1 MASRIVKAA
10 LAAVVVAG
18 AAAAGWWGW
27 QRSQQPSQPSSAE
40 IGAEEAAFAFSECK
54 ARLFDGS
61 PAIALMFTQALD
73 RKQDFNALLT
83 AAEGTPGPKADPNDP
98 ASKAGP
104 PDPASF
110 KPVAGRWVLGD
121 NPRVLYL
128 PYVTPDRAYR
138 IAMKAEL
145 ASHAGNKLATA
156 QTCDAASEAMPPSF
170 YFASRGLV
178 LPAGQNGG
186 LPVVSINTP
195 EVDVQFLRVKPESL
209 PAFLE
214 QVGGRR
220 ERENRGSADEEGDY
234 YDGGYGGYGDNQ
246 RRLKGTVGGW
256 VLDELRAMTDSV
268 YITRFKTDE
277 RPNRRNV
284 SFLPVEKIQALQEPG
299 IYVAVMSQPGRFGWD
314 YQVTHYYVTDIG
326 LHLRR
331 HAAQIDVF
339 TTSLKSGKAQGG
351 IELSLIDEA
360 GKALAQVQTDGDGH
374 AVFTGRSDK
383 ARAVIAR
390 KGSEMSVL
398 SLRDAALDL
407 SEFDATGHPSRS
419 SKLFVYAGRDL
430 YRPGESFNVSVL
442 SRDVDGR
449 LPAKLLPVTLTVKKP
464 DGSKL
469 VEQLVQ
475 PAQGAT
481 GRPELL
487 EPPRGAGQ
495 AKPGPGGQHALGQ
508 GYFQQ
513 SIALPADAP
522 TGGWTV
528 QARVDPAA
536 KQPDAQWAFKVE
548 EFLPERMK
556 LTLTAP
562 EAPLTGEV
570 SLPVQVQGD
579 YLYGA
584 PAAGNRLQA
593 TVTTERLANPLA
605 QKLPGFLFGDFAD
618 DKARSR
624 QDVADVE
631 LDAEGK
637 AEVALTANLAERSSP
652 MRVRGAF
659 SLLESGG
666 RPVVRSL
673 ERTWWPAAALVGV
686 RPLFDRNVAPEGGL
700 AGFEVVRVDPT
711 GAFKPAKD
719 LKLTLTYEE
728 RQWYWR
734 YDDGRG
740 WHSGFNTTDE
750 LVEARSL
757 KLAAKT
763 TVNLPVRWGRYR
775 LEIEDPETQ
784 ETLRYA
790 FYAGYGA
797 QDADDIGN
805 RPDRVQLQLKGA
817 PFKGGDTAHLTIKPP
832 HDGEA
837 VVTVEG
843 DRVLWSRRIGVKA
856 SGTDLDIPVSADPA
870 WQRQDLYV
878 TVAAFRPGSEGD
890 RVTPARALGLV
901 HLPLNRED
909 RKLKVALEAPAK
921 TQPSTTLPIRVKVP
935 QLAGKAA
942 IVTVSAVDVGILN
955 ITNYKTPDPA
965 DFFFGKHRYG
975 ADILDLYGRLI
986 EKMEGNTAQ
995 QRFGGDAGKR
1005 DTQSMPRKVLLV
1017 DLFSGPVALDAKGE
1031 ASISLKLPD
1040 FNGTLRLMAVVS
1052 SADSYGSTQAD
1063 TVVAAPLVA
1072 ELSMPRFIAPGDKA
1086 TIALDVTNLS
1096 GAPQDVKVALSA
1108 SGPVRISGAA
1118 DAVRLNDKQ
1127 RQILRFQAE
1136 ALDAYGLAP
1145 IKLTVS
1151 AGPLSLVREA
1161 ALQVQPVTPLTRESR
1176 RIRLEPGATQAVDK
1190 ALLDAYWAGSAAL
1203 SLSVSNTPPIDIR
1216 EQVRGLLMY
1225 PYGCLE
1231 QTTSSAY
1238 PLVFIDDEAAKRWG
1252 LTPVPREERAKRLEG
1267 AFARLAGMQQARG
1280 GYGLWAASSP
1290 YEAWLSAYVTGFLQ
1304 DARDAGF
1311 AVPEVQLKKSL
1322 DNLTEQ
1328 FQRSPGQ
1335 QMTPPKEPRR
1345 NDKGQLADYH
1355 DAEALRMAHQRFAE
1369 AAHMGYI
1376 LAREQKAPLATL
1388 RTLHDQHR
1396 GNALS
1401 PLPLVHL
1408 SLALKLMGD
1417 EARAKVAL
1425 DDAMKRGYG
1434 YQQPDPNNYWW
1445 GEWLGDYGS
1454 RVRDRALAYAL
1465 LLRHKVVHE
1474 RRENLLFDLADDFS
1488 RRNYYSTQERLALF
1502 LAMQAATN
1510 GAGKDDAW
1518 KTTLA
1523 IGAKSDAWNGSGTG
1537 QQSLDLAQLKA
1548 GVTLKNEGTA
1558 PLYLDVTAQG
1568 YPVKPLPPSSER
1580 IAVERAMFTTEGKPV
1595 SARQFTTGEMFIVR
1609 LRVKATQLVKDGL
1622 VVDRIPAGFEI
1633 ENLNL
1638 SQGPQAGEFTV
1649 EGVNVAQANANERI
1663 VHTEYRD
1670 DRFVAAAQ
1678 LGSQLDLF
1686 YLVRVVTPG
1695 RFVVPATFAEDMYR
1709 PEIRGVGRAEGEIT
1723 VVDKK

>member
-1 MASRIVKAA
+1 MASRLVQGA

-18 AAAAGWWGW
+18 AAAAGWWATH
-27 QRSQQPSQPSSAE
+27 RTPAMPSSAE
-40 IGAEEAAFAFSECK
+40 IGAEEAAFSFTECK
-54 ARLFDGS
+54 ARLLDGS
-61 PAIALMFTQALD
+61 PAIAVMFTQALD
-73 RKQDFNALLT
+73 RKQDFGALLT
-83 AAEGTPGPKADPNDP
+83 AAEGTAGKKADPDNPSAKAAP
-98 ASKAGP
+98 A
-104 PDPASF
+104 DPASF
-110 KPVAGRWVLGD
+110 KPLAARWVLGD

-128 PYVTPDRAYR
+128 PFVTPDRAYR
-138 IAMKAEL
+138 ITMNADL
-145 ASHAGNKLATA
+145 ASHSGNKLATA
-156 QTCDAASEAMPPSF
+156 QTCEAASEAMPPSF
-170 YFASRGLV
+170 YFASKGLV

-195 EVDVQFLRVKPESL
+195 EVDVQFLRVKPASL

-220 ERENRGSADEEGDY
+220 ERSGRGSADDEGDY
-234 YDGGYGGYGDNQ
+234 YYDGYGDNQ

-256 VLDELRAMTDSV
+256 ALDELRAMTDSV
-268 YITRFKTDE
+268 FITRFKTDD
-277 RPNRRNV
+277 RANRRNV
-284 SFLPVEKIQALQEPG
+284 SFLPVETIKALQEPG
-299 IYVAVMSQPGRFGWD
+299 IYIAVMSQPGRFGWD

-331 HAAQIDVF
+331 HAAQLDVF
-339 TTSLKSGKAQGG
+339 TTSLKSGKAQSG
-351 IELSLIDEA
+351 IELSLVDEA
-360 GKALAQVQTDGDGH
+360 GKALAQAQTDGDGH

-383 ARAVIAR
+383 ARAVMAK
-390 KGSEMSVL
+390 KGSEMSIL

-430 YRPGESFNVSVL
+430 YRPGENFQVSVL
-442 SRDVDGR
+442 SRDADGR
-449 LPAKLLPVTLTVKKP
+449 LPAKLLPLTLTVKKP

-469 VEQLVQ
+469 VETLVQ
-475 PAQGAT
+475 PH
-481 GRPELL
+481 
-487 EPPRGAGQ
+487 
-495 AKPGPGGQHALGQ
+495 KSGQ

-513 SIALPADAP
+513 AIVLPADAP

-562 EAPLTGEV
+562 DAPLLGEV
-570 SLPVQVQGD
+570 NLPVQVQGD

-593 TVTTERLANPLA
+593 TVSSERLTNPLA
-605 QKLPGFLFGDFAD
+605 QKLPGFIFGDFAD
-618 DKARSR
+618 DKAKARA
-624 QDVADVE
+624 DVADVE

-637 AEVALTANLAERSSP
+637 AQVALTANLAERSSP

-666 RPVVRSL
+666 RPVVRSI
-673 ERTWWPAAALVGV
+673 ERTWWPAQALVAI

-700 AGFEVVRVDPT
+700 AGFEVVRVDAA

-757 KLAAKT
+757 KLPAKT

-775 LEIEDPETQ
+775 LEIEDPETG
-784 ETLRYA
+784 ETLRYG

-805 RPDRVQLQLKGA
+805 RPDRVQLQLKGS
-817 PFKGGDTAHLTIKPP
+817 PFKPGDKAQLTIKPP

-843 DRVLWSRRIGVKA
+843 DKVLWSRRLAVKA
-856 SGTDLDIPVSADPA
+856 SGTDLEIPIDASPD

-890 RVTPARALGLV
+890 RVTPARALCLV

-921 TQPSTTLPIRVKVP
+921 AVPSTPLPIKVKVP
-935 QLAGKAA
+935 QLAGSVAGKAA
-942 IVTVSAVDVGILN
+942 IVTVSAVDLGILN

-986 EKMEGNTAQ
+986 EKMDGNVAQ

-1017 DLFSGPVALDAKGE
+1017 DLFSGPVVLDAKGE
-1031 ASISLKLPD
+1031 ATINLTLPD

-1108 SGPVRISGAA
+1108 TGPVRITGTA
-1118 DAVRLNDKQ
+1118 DTIRLADKQ

-1145 IKLTVS
+1145 IALTVS
-1151 AGPLSLVREA
+1151 AGPLQIKREA

-1176 RIRLEPGATQAVDK
+1176 RIRLDAGATQVVDK
-1190 ALLDAYWAGSAAL
+1190 ALLDAYWAGSATLA
-1203 SLSVSNTPPIDIR
+1203 LSVSNTPPIDIK
-1216 EQVRGLLMY
+1216 EQVKGLLMY

-1252 LTPVPREERAKRLEG
+1252 MTPVPREERAKRLEG

-1311 AVPEVQLKKSL
+1311 AVPEGQLKKSL

-1335 QMTPPKEPRR
+1335 QTTPPKEPRR
-1345 NDKGQLADYH
+1345 NDKGAIADYR

-1369 AAHMGYI
+1369 AAHAGYM

-1388 RTLHDQHR
+1388 RTLHDQYR
-1396 GNALS
+1396 ANALS

-1408 SLALKLMGD
+1408 SLALKAMGD

-1425 DDAMKRGYG
+1425 DDAMTRGYG
-1434 YQQPDPNNYWW
+1434 YQPADVGNYWW

-1454 RVRDRALAYAL
+1454 RVRDKALAYAL
-1465 LLRHKVVHE
+1465 LLRHKVQHDK
-1474 RRENLLFDLADDFS
+1474 RENLLFDLADDFS

-1502 LAMQAATN
+1502 LAVQAATN
-1510 GAGKDDAW
+1510 GAGKDDSW
-1518 KTTLA
+1518 KTTLTLGPKA
-1523 IGAKSDAWNGSGTG
+1523 DTWAASGTG
-1537 QQSLDLAQLKA
+1537 QQSLSLAQLKS
-1548 GVTLKNEGTA
+1548 GISLKNEGA
-1558 PLYLDVTAQG
+1558 NPVYLDVTAQG
-1568 YPVKPLPPSSER
+1568 YPVKPLAPSSER
-1580 IAVERAMFTTEGKPV
+1580 ISVERAMFTTDGKPV
-1595 SARQFTTGEMFIVR
+1595 AASRGFTTGEMFIVR
-1609 LRVKATQLVKDGL
+1609 LRVKASQTIKDGL

-1649 EGVNVAQANANERI
+1649 EGTNIAQANANERI

-1678 LGSQLDLF
+1678 LGQPLELF
-1686 YLVRVVTPG
+1686 YLVRAVTPG
-1695 RFVVPATFAEDMYR
+1695 KYVVPATFAEDMYR
-1709 PEIRGVGRAEGEIT
+1709 PEVRGIGKAEGEIT
-1723 VVDKK
+1723 VVDKR

>member
-1 MASRIVKAA
+1 MSSSIVKKAA
-10 LAAVVVAG
+10 AAAVVVAG
-18 AAAAGWWGW
+18 AAVAGYFGW
-27 QRSQQPSQPSSAE
+27 QHFKQPGLPSSAE
-40 IGAEEAAFAFSECK
+40 VGAEEAAFAFSECK

-61 PAIALMFTQALD
+61 PAIAVMFTQALD
-73 RKQDFNALLT
+73 PRQDFGKLLT
-83 AAEGTPGPKADPNDP
+83 ASEGDAPQRRDDGGADPNSKP
-98 ASKAGP
+98 AE
-104 PDPASF
+104 ASF
-110 KPVAGRWVLGD
+110 KPLAARWVLGD

-128 PYVTPDRAYR
+128 PFVTPDRSYR
-138 IAMKAEL
+138 LTMNADL
-145 ASHAGNKLATA
+145 AARGGAKLATPQA
-156 QTCDAASEAMPPSF
+156 CEAVSEAMPASF

-186 LPVVSINTP
+186 LPVVTVNTP
-195 EVDVQFLRVKPESL
+195 EVDVQFLRIKPESL
-209 PAFLE
+209 SAFLE

-220 ERENRGSADEEGDY
+220 QRSESSGGDEEGESY
-234 YDGGYGGYGDNQ
+234 YDGYGDNQ

-256 VLDELRAMTDSV
+256 VLDELRAMSESV
-268 YITRFKTDE
+268 YISRFKTDE
-277 RPNRRNV
+277 RANRRNT
-284 SFLPVEKIQALQEPG
+284 SFLPVEKIKALQEPG

-339 TTSLKSGKAQGG
+339 ATSLKSGNALSGV
-351 IELSLIDEA
+351 ELSLVDEA
-360 GKALAQVQTDGDGH
+360 GKALGQAKTDGDGH
-374 AVFTGRSDK
+374 AVFTGTNGKVGDL
-383 ARAVIAR
+383 ARLVLAR
-390 KGSEMSVL
+390 KGAEMSVL

-419 SKLFVYAGRDL
+419 NKVFVYAGRDL

-442 SRDVDGR
+442 SRDADSR
-449 LPAKLLPVTLTVKKP
+449 LPAKLIALTITVKKP

-475 PAQGAT
+475 PHKT
-481 GRPELL
+481 
-487 EPPRGAGQ
+487 
-495 AKPGPGGQHALGQ
+495 GQ
-508 GYFQQ
+508 GYFQHTVT
-513 SIALPADAP
+513 LPADAP
-522 TGGWTV
+522 TGGWTL

-536 KQPDAQWAFKVE
+536 KTPDAQWSFKVE

-562 EAPLTGEV
+562 EAPLQGEV

-584 PAAGNRLQA
+584 PAAGNRLQS
-593 TVTTERLANPLA
+593 TVSTERLANPLA
-605 QKLPGFLFGDFAD
+605 QKLPGYLFGDFAD
-618 DKARSR
+618 DKARTR
-624 QDVADVE
+624 QDLPEAD
-631 LDAEGK
+631 LDEQGK
-637 AEVALTANLAERSSP
+637 AEVALTANLSERNSP

-666 RPVVRSL
+666 RPVVRSI
-673 ERTWWPAAALVGV
+673 ERTWWPAPALVAV

-700 AGFEVVRVDPT
+700 AGFEVQRVDAT

-750 LVEARSL
+750 LVEARTL
-757 KLAAKT
+757 KLQAKT
-763 TVNLPVRWGRYR
+763 VVNLPVKWGRYR

-784 ETLRYA
+784 QTLRYG

-805 RPDRVQLQLKGA
+805 RPDRVQLQLKGS
-817 PFKGGDTAHLTIKPP
+817 PFKPGDDAKLTIKPP

-843 DRVLWSRRIGVKA
+843 DRVLWSKRVSVKA
-856 SGTDLDIPVSADPA
+856 SGTDLSIPVGATPE

-878 TVAAFRPGSEGD
+878 TVAAFRPGSQGD

-921 TQPSTTLPIRVKVP
+921 TQPSTTLPVKVKAP
-935 QLAGKAA
+935 QLAGKPA

-955 ITNYKTPDPA
+955 ITNFKTPDPA

-986 EKMEGNTAQ
+986 EKMDGNVAQ

-1017 DLFSGPVALDAKGE
+1017 DLFSGPVVLDAKGE
-1031 ASISLKLPD
+1031 ATINLKLPD

-1072 ELSMPRFIAPGDKA
+1072 ELNMPRFIAPGDKA

-1096 GAPQDVKVALSA
+1096 GTPQDVRVALSA
-1108 SGPVRISGAA
+1108 TGPVRITGAA
-1118 DAVRLNDKQ
+1118 ESVKLADKQ
-1127 RQILRFQAE
+1127 RQILHFQAE

-1145 IKLTVS
+1145 IKLTVT
-1151 AGPLSLVREA
+1151 AGSLSLVREA

-1176 RIRLEPGATQAVDK
+1176 RIRLEPGATQTVDR
-1190 ALLDAYWAGSAAL
+1190 ALLDAYWAGSATL
-1203 SLSVSNTPPIDIR
+1203 SMSVSNTPPIDIKD
-1216 EQVRGLLMY
+1216 QVRGLLTY

-1238 PLVFIDDEAAKRWG
+1238 PLLYIDDEAAKRWG
-1252 LTPVPREERAKRLEG
+1252 MTPVPREERAKRLEG

-1290 YEAWLSAYVTGFLQ
+1290 YEGWLSAYVTGFLQ

-1311 AVPEVQLKKSL
+1311 AVPEAQLAKSL
-1322 DNLTEQ
+1322 DGLTEQ

-1335 QMTPPKEPRR
+1335 QMTPPSAPRR
-1345 NDKGQLADYH
+1345 NDKGAIADFRE
-1355 DAEALRMAHQRFAE
+1355 AEVLRLAHQRFAE
-1369 AAHMGYI
+1369 AAHAGYI

-1388 RTLHDQHR
+1388 RTLHDKHR
-1396 GNALS
+1396 ANALS
-1401 PLPLVHL
+1401 PLPLVQL
-1408 SLALKLMGD
+1408 SLALKAMGD
-1417 EARAKVAL
+1417 EARAKAAL
-1425 DDAMKRGYG
+1425 DDAMARPYG
-1434 YQQPDPNNYWW
+1434 YQPDDGVW
-1445 GEWLGDYGS
+1445 GQWLGDYGS
-1454 RVRDRALAYAL
+1454 RIRDRALAYAL
-1465 LLRHKVVHE
+1465 LLRHKVTHDK
-1474 RRENLLFDLADDFS
+1474 RENLLFDLADDFGK
-1488 RRNYYSTQERLALF
+1488 RNYYSTQERLALF
-1502 LAMQAATN
+1502 LAVQAATN

-1518 KTTLA
+1518 KTSLTV
-1523 IGAKSDAWNGSGTG
+1523 GAKADAWTCSGTG
-1537 QQSLDLAQLKA
+1537 QQSFEIAQLRSGLA
-1548 GVTLKNEGTA
+1548 LKNDGDK

-1568 YPVKPLPPSSER
+1568 YPVKPLTPNSDR
-1580 IAVERAMFTTEGKPV
+1580 ISVERAMFTTDGKPV
-1595 SARQFTTGEMFIVR
+1595 TARQFTTGEMFIVR
-1609 LRVKATQLVKDGL
+1609 LRVKASQQIKDGL

-1638 SQGPQAGEFTV
+1638 SQGPQAGEFAV

-1670 DRFVAAAQ
+1670 DRFVAAAR
-1678 LGSQLDLF
+1678 LGSPLDLF
-1686 YLVRVVTPG
+1686 YLVRAVTPG
-1695 RFVVPATFAEDMYR
+1695 RYVVPATFAEDMYR
-1709 PEIRGVGRAEGEIT
+1709 AEIRGVGKAEGEIA
-1723 VVDKK
+1723 VVDKR

>member
-1 MASRIVKAA
+1 MASRIVRAAVAAA
-10 LAAVVVAG
+10 LVAG
-18 AAAAGWWGW
+18 AAAAGYFAW
-27 QRSQQPSQPSSAE
+27 QHFKQPAQPSSAE

-61 PAIALMFTQALD
+61 PAIAVMFTQALD
-73 RKQDFNALLT
+73 RRQDFGALLS
-83 AAEGTPGPKADPNDP
+83 AAEGTPGQKADPNDP
-98 ASKAGP
+98 SSKAAP

-110 KPVAGRWVLGD
+110 KPLAARWVLGD

-138 IAMKAEL
+138 ITMKPEL
-145 ASHAGNKLATA
+145 ASHSGNKLATA

-220 ERENRGSADEEGDY
+220 ERTDRAATDEDGEYY
-234 YDGGYGGYGDNQ
+234 YDGWGDNQ
-246 RRLKGTVGGW
+246 RRLRGTVGGW
-256 VLDELRAMTDSV
+256 ALDELRGMTESV

-284 SFLPVEKIQALQEPG
+284 SFLPVEKIKALQEPG
-299 IYVAVMSQPGRFGWD
+299 IYIAVMSQPGRFGWD

-331 HAAQIDVF
+331 HAAQLDVF
-339 TTSLKSGKAQGG
+339 TTSLKTGQAQSG
-351 IELSLIDEA
+351 IELSLVDEA
-360 GKALAQVQTDGDGH
+360 GKALAQAQTDGDGH

-383 ARAVIAR
+383 ARAVLAR
-390 KGSEMSVL
+390 KGNEMSVL

-419 SKLFVYAGRDL
+419 NKLFVYAGRDL

-442 SRDVDGR
+442 SRDADGR
-449 LPAKLLPVTLTVKKP
+449 VPAKLVPLTLTVKKP

-475 PAQGAT
+475 PGKA
-481 GRPELL
+481 
-487 EPPRGAGQ
+487 
-495 AKPGPGGQHALGQ
+495 GQ

-513 SIALPADAP
+513 AITLPADAP
-522 TGGWTV
+522 TGGWTL

-536 KQPDAQWAFKVE
+536 KTPDAQWAFKVE

-562 EAPLTGEV
+562 EAALQGEV

-593 TVTTERLANPLA
+593 TVSTERLANPLQ

-624 QDVADVE
+624 ADLPEQE
-631 LDAEGK
+631 LDADGK
-637 AEVALTANLAERSSP
+637 AEVTLTANLAERSSP

-666 RPVVRSL
+666 RPVVRSI
-673 ERTWWPAAALVGV
+673 ERTWWPAPALVAV
-686 RPLFDRNVAPEGGL
+686 RPLFDRNVAAEGGL
-700 AGFEVVRVDPT
+700 AGFEVVRVDAS

-750 LVEARSL
+750 LVEARTL
-757 KLAAKT
+757 NLAAKT
-763 TVNLPVRWGRYR
+763 TVSLPVKWGRYR
-775 LEIEDPETQ
+775 LEIEDPATQ
-784 ETLRYA
+784 QTLRYG

-817 PFKGGDTAHLTIKPP
+817 PFKPGDIAKLTIKPP

-837 VVTVEG
+837 IVTVEG
-843 DRVLWSRRIGVKA
+843 DKVLWSKRIGVKA
-856 SGTDLDIPVSADPA
+856 SGTELGIPVDASWA
-870 WQRQDLYV
+870 RNDLYV
-878 TVAAFRPGSEGD
+878 TVAAFRPGSQGD
-890 RVTPARALGLV
+890 RVTPARALGLA

-921 TQPSTTLPIRVKVP
+921 TQPSTTLPVKIKVP
-935 QLAGKAA
+935 QLAGKPA

-955 ITNYKTPDPA
+955 ITNFKTPDPA

-986 EKMEGNTAQ
+986 EKMDGNVAQ

-1031 ASISLKLPD
+1031 ATIPVKLPD

-1052 SADSYGSTQAD
+1052 SADSYGSTQAE

-1072 ELSMPRFIAPGDKA
+1072 ELNMPRFIAPGDKA

-1096 GAPQDVKVALSA
+1096 GAPQDVRVALSA
-1108 SGPVRISGAA
+1108 TGPVRITGAA
-1118 DAVRLNDKQ
+1118 DTIKLADKQ

-1161 ALQVQPVTPLTRESR
+1161 ALQVQPVTPLVRESR

-1190 ALLDAYWAGSAAL
+1190 TLLDAYWAGSATL

-1280 GYGLWAASSP
+1280 GYGLWAASNP
-1290 YEAWLSAYVTGFLQ
+1290 YEGWLTAYVTGFLQ

-1311 AVPEVQLKKSL
+1311 AVPEGQLKKSL

-1345 NDKGQLADYH
+1345 NDKGALVDYR
-1355 DAEALRMAHQRFAE
+1355 DAEAMRMAHQRFAE

-1396 GNALS
+1396 ASALS

-1408 SLALKLMGD
+1408 SLALKAMGD

-1425 DDAMKRGYG
+1425 DDAMQRGYG
-1434 YQQPDPNNYWW
+1434 YQPDDGTW
-1445 GEWLGDYGS
+1445 GQWLGDYGS
-1454 RVRDRALAYAL
+1454 RIRDRALAYAL
-1465 LLRHKVVHE
+1465 LLRHKVTHDK
-1474 RRENLLFDLADDFS
+1474 RENLLFDLTDDFQK
-1488 RRNYYSTQERLALF
+1488 RNYYSTQERLALF
-1502 LAMQAATN
+1502 LAVQAATN
-1510 GAGKDDAW
+1510 GAGKDDSW
-1518 KTTLA
+1518 KTTLTA
-1523 IGAKSDAWNGSGTG
+1523 GTKADAWTGSGTG
-1537 QQSLDLAQLKA
+1537 QQSFDLAQLKS
-1548 GVTLKNEGTA
+1548 GVALKNEGTA

-1568 YPVKPLPPSSER
+1568 YPVKPLAPSSDR
-1580 IAVERAMFTTEGKPV
+1580 ISVERAMFTTDGKPV
-1595 SARQFTTGEMFIVR
+1595 TARQFTTGEMFIVR
-1609 LRVKATQLVKDGL
+1609 LRVKAAQQIKDGL

-1649 EGVNVAQANANERI
+1649 DGVNVAQANANDRI

-1670 DRFVAAAQ
+1670 DRFVAAAR

-1686 YLVRVVTPG
+1686 YLVRAVTPG
-1695 RFVVPATFAEDMYR
+1695 RYVVPATFAEDMYR
-1709 PEIRGVGRAEGEIT
+1709 AEIRGVGKAEGELT
-1723 VVDKK
+1723 VGDKR

>member
-1 MASRIVKAA
+1 
-10 LAAVVVAG
+10 
-18 AAAAGWWGW
+18 
-27 QRSQQPSQPSSAE
+27 
-40 IGAEEAAFAFSECK
+40 
-54 ARLFDGS
+54 
-61 PAIALMFTQALD
+61 
-73 RKQDFNALLT
+73 
-83 AAEGTPGPKADPNDP
+83 
-98 ASKAGP
+98 
-104 PDPASF
+104 
-110 KPVAGRWVLGD
+110 
-121 NPRVLYL
+121 
-128 PYVTPDRAYR
+128 
-138 IAMKAEL
+138 
-145 ASHAGNKLATA
+145 
-156 QTCDAASEAMPPSF
+156 
-170 YFASRGLV
+170 
-178 LPAGQNGG
+178 
-186 LPVVSINTP
+186 
-195 EVDVQFLRVKPESL
+195 
-209 PAFLE
+209 
-214 QVGGRR
+214 
-220 ERENRGSADEEGDY
+220 
-234 YDGGYGGYGDNQ
+234 
-246 RRLKGTVGGW
+246 VGGW

-284 SFLPVEKIQALQEPG
+284 SFLPVEKIQALQQPG

-331 HAAQIDVF
+331 HASQLDVF
-339 TTSLKSGKAQGG
+339 ATSLKSGQAQSRV
-351 IELSLIDEA
+351 ELSLIDEA
-360 GKALAQVQTDGDGH
+360 GKALAQAQTDGDGH

-383 ARAVIAR
+383 ARAVLAR
-390 KGSEMSVL
+390 KGNNEMSVL

-419 SKLFVYAGRDL
+419 NKLFVYAGRDL

-442 SRDVDGR
+442 SRDADGR
-449 LPAKLLPVTLTVKKP
+449 VPAKLVPLTLTVKKP

-475 PAQGAT
+475 PHKT
-481 GRPELL
+481 
-487 EPPRGAGQ
+487 
-495 AKPGPGGQHALGQ
+495 GQ
-508 GYFQQ
+508 GYFQH

-522 TGGWTV
+522 TGGWTL
-528 QARVDPAA
+528 QARIDPAA
-536 KQPDAQWAFKVE
+536 KTPDAQWAFKVE

-562 EAPLTGEV
+562 DAPLSGEV

-593 TVTTERLANPLA
+593 TVSTERLANPLG

-624 QDVADVE
+624 ADVADVE
-631 LDAEGK
+631 LDANGK
-637 AEVALTANLAERSSP
+637 AEVALTAKLDERHSP

-673 ERTWWPAAALVGV
+673 ERTWWPAPALVAV
-686 RPLFDRNVAPEGGL
+686 RPLFDRHVAPEGGL
-700 AGFEVVRVDPT
+700 AGFEVVRVDAS

-750 LVEARSL
+750 LVEARTL
-757 KLAAKT
+757 KLPAKT
-763 TVNLPVRWGRYR
+763 TVNLPVKWGRYR
-775 LEIEDPETQ
+775 LEIEDPETKQ
-784 ETLRYA
+784 TLRYG

-817 PFKGGDTAHLTIKPP
+817 PYKAGDTARLTIKPP

-843 DRVLWSRRIGVKA
+843 DKVLWSKRVGVKA
-856 SGTDLDIPVSADPA
+856 AGTELDIPVSADAA

-878 TVAAFRPGSEGD
+878 TVAAFRPGSQGD

-921 TQPSTTLPIRVKVP
+921 TVPSTALPIKVKVP
-935 QLAGKAA
+935 QLAGKPA

-955 ITNYKTPDPA
+955 ITSFKTPDPA

-975 ADILDLYGRLI
+975 ADMLDLYGRLI

-1031 ASISLKLPD
+1031 AVIHVKLPD

-1052 SADSYGSTQAD
+1052 SADSYGSTQAE

-1072 ELSMPRFIAPGDKA
+1072 ELNLPRFIAPGDKA
-1086 TIALDVTNLS
+1086 TIALDITNLS
-1096 GAPQDVKVALSA
+1096 GAAQDVRVALSA
-1108 SGPVRISGAA
+1108 SGPVRITGEAESVKLA
-1118 DAVRLNDKQ
+1118 DKQ

-1151 AGPLSLVREA
+1151 AGALSLVREA

-1190 ALLDAYWAGSAAL
+1190 ALLDAYWAGSATL
-1203 SLSVSNTPPIDIR
+1203 NLSVSNTPPIDIKD
-1216 EQVRGLLMY
+1216 QVQGLLMY

-1238 PLVFIDDEAAKRWG
+1238 PLVFIDDEAAARWG
-1252 LTPVPREERAKRLEG
+1252 LKPVPREERAKRLDG

-1280 GYGLWAASSP
+1280 GYGLWAASNP
-1290 YEAWLSAYVTGFLQ
+1290 YEGWLTAYVTGFLQ

-1311 AVPEVQLKKSL
+1311 AVPEAQLKKAL
-1322 DNLTEQ
+1322 DNLGEQ

-1335 QMTPPKEPRR
+1335 QLTPPSAPRR
-1345 NDKGQLADYH
+1345 NDKGAIADYR

-1396 GNALS
+1396 ASALS

-1408 SLALKLMGD
+1408 SLALQLMGD
-1417 EARAKVAL
+1417 PARAKAAL
-1425 DDAMKRGYG
+1425 DDAMQRGYG
-1434 YQQPDPNNYWW
+1434 YQPEDGVW
-1445 GEWLGDYGS
+1445 GQWLGDYGS
-1454 RVRDRALAYAL
+1454 RIRDRALSYAL
-1465 LLRHKVVHE
+1465 LLRHKVAHDT
-1474 RRENLLFDLADDFS
+1474 RENLLFDLADDFQKRS
-1488 RRNYYSTQERLALF
+1488 YYSTQERLALF
-1502 LAMQAATN
+1502 LAVQAATN
-1510 GAGKDDAW
+1510 GAGKDDGW
-1518 KTTLA
+1518 KTMLTL
-1523 IGAKSDAWNGSGTG
+1523 GAKTDAWAGSGTG
-1537 QQSLDLAQLKA
+1537 QQGLSLAQLKS
-1548 GVTLKNEGTA
+1548 GVTLKNDGA
-1558 PLYLDVTAQG
+1558 NPVYLDVTAQG
-1568 YPVKPLPPSSER
+1568 YPVKPLAPASDR
-1580 IAVERAMFTTEGKPV
+1580 ISVERAMFTTDGKPV
-1595 SARQFTTGEMFIVR
+1595 TTRQFTTGEMFIVR
-1609 LRVKATQLVKDGL
+1609 LRVKASQQIKDGL

-1670 DRFVAAAQ
+1670 DRFVAAAR
-1678 LGSQLDLF
+1678 LGGQMDLF
-1686 YLVRVVTPG
+1686 YLVRAVTPG
-1695 RFVVPATFAEDMYR
+1695 RYVVPATFAEDMYR
-1709 PEIRGVGRAEGEIT
+1709 PEIRGVGRAEGDIT

>member
-1 MASRIVKAA
+1 MASRLLQAA
-10 LAAVVVAG
+10 VAAVVVAG

-27 QRSQQPSQPSSAE
+27 QRAQQPGMASSAE
-40 IGAEEAAFAFSECK
+40 IGAEEAGFAFSECK

-61 PAIALMFTQALD
+61 PAIAVMFTQALD

-98 ASKAGP
+98 SSKAGP
-104 PDPASF
+104 ADPASF
-110 KPVAGRWVLGD
+110 KPLAGRWVLGD

-138 IAMKAEL
+138 ITMNAAL
-145 ASHAGNKLATA
+145 ASHSGNKLATA
-156 QTCDAASEAMPPSF
+156 QTCEAASEAMPPSF

-220 ERENRGSADEEGDY
+220 EREGRGATDEEGDAY
-234 YDGGYGGYGDNQ
+234 YDGYGDNQ

-256 VLDELRAMTDSV
+256 VLDELRGMTDSV
-268 YITRFKTDE
+268 YVTRFKTDE

-284 SFLPVEKIQALQEPG
+284 SFLPVEKIKELQEPG

-331 HAAQIDVF
+331 HAAQLDVF
-339 TTSLKSGKAQGG
+339 TTSLKSGRAQSG
-351 IELSLIDEA
+351 IELSLVDEA
-360 GKALAQVQTDGDGH
+360 GKALAQAQTDGDGH

-383 ARAVIAR
+383 ARAVLAR
-390 KGSEMSVL
+390 KGNEMSVL

-419 SKLFVYAGRDL
+419 HKLFVYAGRDL
-430 YRPGESFNVSVL
+430 YRPGENFTVSVL
-442 SRDVDGR
+442 SRDADGR
-449 LPAKLLPVTLTVKKP
+449 VPQKLLPLTLTVKKP

-475 PAQGAT
+475 PAKA
-481 GRPELL
+481 
-487 EPPRGAGQ
+487 
-495 AKPGPGGQHALGQ
+495 GQ

-513 SIALPADAP
+513 AVTLPADAP
-522 TGGWTV
+522 TGGWTL

-536 KQPDAQWAFKVE
+536 KTPDAQWAFKVE

-570 SLPVQVQGD
+570 NLPVQVQGD

-593 TVTTERLANPLA
+593 TVTTERVANPLA
-605 QKLPGFLFGDFAD
+605 QKLPGFLFGNFAD

-673 ERTWWPAAALVGV
+673 ERTWWPAPALVAV

-700 AGFEVVRVDPT
+700 AGFEVVRVDAN

-750 LVEARSL
+750 LVEARAL

-763 TVNLPVRWGRYR
+763 TVNLPVKWGRYR

-805 RPDRVQLQLKGA
+805 RPDRVQLQLKGS
-817 PFKGGDTAHLTIKPP
+817 PFKPGDTAHLTIKPP

-843 DRVLWSRRIGVKA
+843 DRVLWSKRLGVKA

-921 TQPSTTLPIRVKVP
+921 TVPSTALPVRVKVP

-955 ITNYKTPDPA
+955 ITNYKTPDPV

-986 EKMEGNTAQ
+986 EKMDGNVAQ

-1031 ASISLKLPD
+1031 ATLNLKLPD

-1052 SADSYGSTQAD
+1052 SADSYGNAQAD

-1086 TIALDVTNLS
+1086 TIALDLTNLS
-1096 GAPQDVKVALSA
+1096 GAPQEVKVALSA
-1108 SGPVRISGAA
+1108 TGPVRVTGAA
-1118 DAVRLNDKQ
+1118 DAVRLADKQ

-1145 IKLTVS
+1145 IKLIVS
-1151 AGPLSLVREA
+1151 AGALKLEREA
-1161 ALQVQPVTPLTRESR
+1161 ALQVQPITPLTRESR
-1176 RIRLEPGATQAVDK
+1176 RIRLESGATQAVDRT
-1190 ALLDAYWAGSAAL
+1190 LLDAYWAGSATL

-1238 PLVFIDDEAAKRWG
+1238 PLIFIDDEAAKRWG

-1311 AVPEVQLKKSL
+1311 AVPETQLKKSL

-1335 QMTPPKEPRR
+1335 QLTPPKEPRR
-1345 NDKGQLADYH
+1345 NDKGQIADYH

-1388 RTLHDQHR
+1388 RTLHDQYR
-1396 GNALS
+1396 RNALS

-1417 EARAKVAL
+1417 EARAKQAL
-1425 DDAMKRGYG
+1425 DDAMQRGYG
-1434 YQQPDPNNYWW
+1434 YQAPDAGNYWW
-1445 GEWLGDYGS
+1445 SEWLGDYGS

-1465 LLRHKVVHE
+1465 LLRHKVTHE
-1474 RRENLLFDLADDFS
+1474 RRENLLFDLADDFGK
-1488 RRNYYSTQERLALF
+1488 RNYYSTQERLALF
-1502 LAMQAATN
+1502 LAVQAATN
-1510 GAGKDDAW
+1510 GTGKDDAW
-1518 KTTLA
+1518 KTTLTTGTKA
-1523 IGAKSDAWNGSGTG
+1523 DGWSGSGTG
-1537 QQSLDLAQLKA
+1537 QQSFDLAQLRA
-1548 GVTLKNEGTA
+1548 GVSLKNEGSA

-1580 IAVERAMFTTEGKPV
+1580 IAVERAMFTTDGKPV
-1595 SARQFTTGEMFIVR
+1595 TARQFTTGEMFIVR
-1609 LRVKATQLVKDGL
+1609 LRVKAAQQIKDGL

-1649 EGVNVAQANANERI
+1649 DGVNVAQANANERI

-1670 DRFVAAAQ
+1670 DRFVAAAR

-1686 YLVRVVTPG
+1686 YLVRAVTPG
-1695 RFVVPATFAEDMYR
+1695 RYVVPATFAEDMYR
-1709 PEIRGVGRAEGEIT
+1709 PEIRGVGKVEGEIT
-1723 VVDKK
+1723 VTDKAR

>member
-1 MASRIVKAA
+1 MASSIVMKAA
-10 LAAVVVAG
+10 AAAVVVAG
-18 AAAAGWWGW
+18 VAVAGYFGW
-27 QRSQQPSQPSSAE
+27 QRFSQPGLPSSAE
-40 IGAEEAAFAFSECK
+40 VGAEEAAFAFSECK

-61 PAIALMFTQALD
+61 PAIAVMFTQALD
-73 RKQDFNALLT
+73 AKQDFGKLLS
-83 AAEGTPGPKADPNDP
+83 ASEGDAPRRRDDGRVDPD
-98 ASKAGP
+98 AKP
-104 PDPASF
+104 PETSF
-110 KPVAGRWVLGD
+110 KPLAARWVLGD

-128 PYVTPDRAYR
+128 PYVTPDRSYR
-138 IAMKAEL
+138 ITLNAEL
-145 ASHAGNKLATA
+145 AARGGAKLATA
-156 QTCDAASEAMPPSF
+156 QRCDAVSEAMPASF

-186 LPVVSINTP
+186 LPVVTVNTP
-195 EVDVQFLRVKPESL
+195 EVDVQFLRIKPESL
-209 PAFLE
+209 SAFLE

-220 ERENRGSADEEGDY
+220 DRPASSAGEEDGDCCEEGY
-234 YDGGYGGYGDNQ
+234 GGYGGYGDNQ
-246 RRLKGTVGGW
+246 RRLRGTVGGW
-256 VLDELRAMTDSV
+256 VLDELRAMSESV
-268 YITRFKTDE
+268 FISRFKTDE
-277 RPNRRNV
+277 RANRRNT
-284 SFLPVEKIQALQEPG
+284 SFLPVEKIKALQEPG
-299 IYVAVMSQPGRFGWD
+299 VYVAVMSQPGRFGWD

-339 TTSLKSGKAQGG
+339 ATSLKSGNALPGVA
-351 IELSLIDEA
+351 LTLTDAA
-360 GKALAQVQTDGDGH
+360 GKALGQAQTDKDGH
-374 AVFTGRSDK
+374 AVFTGTNGK
-383 ARAVIAR
+383 VGELARLVLAR
-390 KGSEMSVL
+390 KGDKEMSVL

-407 SEFDATGHPSRS
+407 SEFDATGHPSRNN
-419 SKLFVYAGRDL
+419 KVFVYAGRDL

-442 SRDVDGR
+442 ARDADGR
-449 LPAKLLPVTLTVKKP
+449 LPAKALPLTLTIKKP

-475 PAQGAT
+475 PHKT
-481 GRPELL
+481 
-487 EPPRGAGQ
+487 
-495 AKPGPGGQHALGQ
+495 GPGYYQHA
-508 GYFQQ
+508 
-513 SIALPADAP
+513 IALPADAP
-522 TGGWTV
+522 TGGWTL

-536 KQPDAQWAFKVE
+536 KVPDAQWSFKVE

-556 LTLTAP
+556 LTLAAP

-593 TVTTERLANPLA
+593 TVSTERLANPLA
-605 QKLPGFLFGDFAD
+605 QKMPGYLFGDFAD
-618 DKARSR
+618 DKARAR
-624 QDVADVE
+624 QDLPEAE
-631 LDAEGK
+631 LDAQGK
-637 AEVALTANLAERSSP
+637 AEVVLTANLSERSSP

-673 ERTWWPAAALVGV
+673 ERIWWPAPALVAV

-700 AGFEVVRVDPT
+700 AGFEIQRVDAT

-734 YDDGRG
+734 YDEGRG

-750 LVEARSL
+750 LVEARTL
-757 KLAAKT
+757 NLATKT

-775 LEIEDPETQ
+775 LEIEDPGTG
-784 ETLRYA
+784 ETLRYG

-805 RPDRVQLQLKGA
+805 RPDRVQLQLKGS
-817 PFKGGDTAHLTIKPP
+817 PYKPGDAARLTIKPP

-843 DRVLWSRRIGVKA
+843 DRVLWSKRISVKA
-856 SGTDLDIPVSADPA
+856 SGTDLEIPVGSTPE

-878 TVAAFRPGSEGD
+878 TVAAFRPGSQGD
-890 RVTPARALGLV
+890 RVTPARALGLA

-921 TQPSTTLPIRVKVP
+921 TVPSTTLPVKVKVP

-955 ITNYKTPDPA
+955 ITGFKTPDPA
-965 DFFFGKHRYG
+965 DYFFGKHRYG

-986 EKMEGNTAQ
+986 EKMDGNTAQ

-1017 DLFSGPVALDAKGE
+1017 DLFSGPVVLDAKGE
-1031 ASISLKLPD
+1031 ASVQLKLPD

-1096 GAPQDVKVALSA
+1096 GAPQEVKVALSA
-1108 SGPVRISGAA
+1108 SGPVRISGTA
-1118 DAVRLNDKQ
+1118 DAVKLADKQ

-1145 IKLTVS
+1145 IKLSVT
-1151 AGPLSLVREA
+1151 AGAQKLEREA
-1161 ALQVQPVTPLTRESR
+1161 ALQVQPATPLTRESR
-1176 RIRLEPGATQAVDK
+1176 RIRLEPGATQAIDRS
-1190 ALLDAYWAGSAAL
+1190 LLDPYWAGSAAL
-1203 SLSVSNTPPIDIR
+1203 SLSVSNTPPIDIK
-1216 EQVRGLLMY
+1216 EQVRGLLTY

-1238 PLVFIDDEAAKRWG
+1238 PLVFIDEEAAKRWG
-1252 LTPVPREERAKRLEG
+1252 MTPVPREERAKRLEG
-1267 AFARLAGMQQARG
+1267 AFARLAGMQQPRG
-1280 GYGLWAASSP
+1280 GYGLWASGNP

-1311 AVPEVQLKKSL
+1311 AVPEAQLARSL

-1335 QMTPPKEPRR
+1335 QMTPPKDVRR
-1345 NDKGQLADYH
+1345 NDKGYVADYRE
-1355 DAEALRMAHQRFAE
+1355 AEVLRLAHQRFAE
-1369 AAHMGYI
+1369 AAHAGYI

-1388 RTLHDQHR
+1388 RTLHDKHR
-1396 GNALS
+1396 GSALS
-1401 PLPLVHL
+1401 PLPLVQL

-1417 EARAKVAL
+1417 ETRAKAAL
-1425 DDAMKRGYG
+1425 DDAMQRGYG
-1434 YQQPDPNNYWW
+1434 YQPDDGPW
-1445 GEWLGDYGS
+1445 GQWLGDYGS
-1454 RVRDRALAYAL
+1454 RIRDRALAYAL
-1465 LLRHKVVHE
+1465 LLRHKVAHE

-1502 LAMQAATN
+1502 LAVQAATQ

-1523 IGAKSDAWNGSGTG
+1523 VGTKAEGWTGIGTG
-1537 QQSLDLAQLKA
+1537 QQSFELAQLKS
-1548 GVTLKNEGTA
+1548 GLTLKNDGDK

-1580 IAVERAMFTTEGKPV
+1580 ISVERAMFTTDGKPV
-1595 SARQFTTGEMFIVR
+1595 TARQFTTGEMYVVR
-1609 LRVKATQLVKDGL
+1609 LRVKAAQPIKDGL
-1622 VVDRIPAGFEI
+1622 VVDRIPAGFEV

-1638 SQGPQAGEFTV
+1638 SQGPQAGEFMV

-1670 DRFVAAAQ
+1670 DRFVAAAR
-1678 LGSQLDLF
+1678 LGPQPLELF

-1695 RFVVPATFAEDMYR
+1695 RYGVPATFAEDMYR
-1709 PEIRGVGRAEGEIT
+1709 PEIRGVGKAEGEIV
-1723 VVDKK
+1723 VVDKR

>member
-1 MASRIVKAA
+1 MASRIVQAA
-10 LAAVVVAG
+10 VAAVVVAG
-18 AAAAGWWGW
+18 AAAIGWWGW
-27 QRSQQPSQPSSAE
+27 QRAQQPGQASSAE
-40 IGAEEAAFAFSECK
+40 IGAEEAAFSFTECK
-54 ARLFDGS
+54 ARLLDGS
-61 PAIALMFTQALD
+61 PAIAVMFTQALD
-73 RKQDFNALLT
+73 RKQDFAALLT
-83 AAEGTPGPKADPNDP
+83 AAEGTPGKKADPDDP
-98 ASKAGP
+98 GSKAGP
-104 PDPASF
+104 ADPASF
-110 KPVAGRWVLGD
+110 KPLAARWVLGD

-128 PYVTPDRAYR
+128 PYATPDRAYR
-138 IAMKAEL
+138 ITMNAGL
-145 ASHAGNKLATA
+145 ASHSGNKLATA
-156 QTCDAASEAMPPSF
+156 QTCEAASEAMPPSF
-170 YFASRGLV
+170 YFASKGLV

-214 QVGGRR
+214 QVGGQRKR
-220 ERENRGSADEEGDY
+220 VNAITGADDCEDECY
-234 YDGGYGGYGDNQ
+234 YDGYSDSQ

-256 VLDELRAMTDSV
+256 VLDELRAMSNSV
-268 YITRFKTDE
+268 YITRFKTDD
-277 RPNRRNV
+277 RANRRNV
-284 SFLPVEKIQALQEPG
+284 SFLPVEKIKELQEPG
-299 IYVAVMSQPGRFGWD
+299 IYIAVMSQPGRFGWD

-331 HAAQIDVF
+331 HAAQLDVF
-339 TTSLKSGKAQGG
+339 TTSLKSGSAQGG
-351 IELSLIDEA
+351 VELSLIDET
-360 GKALAQVQTDGDGH
+360 GKALAQAKTDGDGH

-383 ARAVIAR
+383 ARAVIA
-390 KGSEMSVL
+390 KQGSEMSIL

-419 SKLFVYAGRDL
+419 NKLFVYAGRDL
-430 YRPGESFNVSVL
+430 YRPGENFQISVL
-442 SRDVDGR
+442 SRDADGR
-449 LPAKLLPVTLTVKKP
+449 VPAKLLPLTLTIKKP

-475 PAQGAT
+475 PNKA
-481 GRPELL
+481 
-487 EPPRGAGQ
+487 
-495 AKPGPGGQHALGQ
+495 GQ

-513 SIALPADAP
+513 TVTLPADAP

-528 QARVDPAA
+528 QARIDPAA

-562 EAPLTGEV
+562 DAPLLGEV
-570 SLPVQVQGD
+570 NLPVQVQGD

-593 TVTTERLANPLA
+593 TVSSERLSNPLP

-618 DKARSR
+618 DKARAR
-624 QDVADVE
+624 QDLADVE

-637 AEVALTANLAERSSP
+637 AEVALTANLSERSSP

-666 RPVVRSL
+666 RPVVRSI
-673 ERTWWPAAALVGV
+673 ERTWWPALALVAI

-700 AGFEVVRVDPT
+700 AGFEVVRVDAS
-711 GAFKPAKD
+711 GAFKAARD

-757 KLAAKT
+757 NLPAKT
-763 TVNLPVRWGRYR
+763 TVNLPVKWGRYR
-775 LEIEDPETQ
+775 LEIEDPETN
-784 ETLRYA
+784 ETLRYG

-805 RPDRVQLQLKGA
+805 RPDRVQLQLKGS
-817 PFKGGDTAHLTIKPP
+817 PFKPGDTAKLSIKPP

-837 VVTVEG
+837 IVTVEG
-843 DRVLWSRRIGVKA
+843 DRVLWSKRVSVKA
-856 SGTDLDIPVSADPA
+856 SGTDLDIPVSADAA

-921 TQPSTTLPIRVKVP
+921 TQPSTPLPIKVKVP
-935 QLAGKAA
+935 QLAGKQA

-955 ITNYKTPDPA
+955 ITNFKTPDPA

-986 EKMEGNTAQ
+986 EKMDGNVAQ

-1031 ASISLKLPD
+1031 ASISLNLPD

-1052 SADSYGSTQAD
+1052 SADSYGATQAD

-1096 GAPQDVKVALSA
+1096 GSPQDVKVALSA
-1108 SGPVRISGAA
+1108 TGPVRITGEAA
-1118 DAVRLNDKQ
+1118 SVKLNDKQ

-1145 IKLTVS
+1145 IQLTVS
-1151 AGPLSLVREA
+1151 AGPLQIKREA

-1176 RIRLEPGATQAVDK
+1176 RIRLEAGATQAVDK
-1190 ALLDAYWAGSAAL
+1190 ALLDAYWAGSATLA
-1203 SLSVSNTPPIDIR
+1203 LSVSNTPPIDIK
-1216 EQVRGLLMY
+1216 EQVKGLLMY

-1252 LTPVPREERAKRLEG
+1252 LTPVPREERAKRLEA

-1311 AVPEVQLKKSL
+1311 AVPEAQLKKSL

-1335 QMTPPKEPRR
+1335 QITPPKEPRR
-1345 NDKGQLADYH
+1345 NDKGALVDYR
-1355 DAEALRMAHQRFAE
+1355 DAETLRMAHQRFAE
-1369 AAHMGYI
+1369 AAHAGYI
-1376 LAREQKAPLATL
+1376 LAREQKAALATL
-1388 RTLHDQHR
+1388 RTLHDQYR
-1396 GNALS
+1396 GSALS

-1408 SLALKLMGD
+1408 SLALKAMGD

-1425 DDAMKRGYG
+1425 DDAMTRGYG
-1434 YQQPDPNNYWW
+1434 YQPLDANNYWW

-1454 RVRDRALAYAL
+1454 RVRDKALAYAL
-1465 LLRHKVVHE
+1465 LLRHKVQHDK
-1474 RRENLLFDLADDFS
+1474 RENLLFDLSDDFQK
-1488 RRNYYSTQERLALF
+1488 RNYYSTQERLALF
-1502 LAMQAATN
+1502 LAVQAATN
-1510 GAGKDDAW
+1510 GAGKDDGW

-1523 IGAKSDAWNGSGTG
+1523 VGAKSDGWAASGTG
-1537 QQSLDLAQLKA
+1537 QQSFTLAQVKS
-1548 GVTLKNEGTA
+1548 GIGLKNEGSN
-1558 PLYLDVTAQG
+1558 PVYLDVTAQG
-1568 YPVKPLPPSSER
+1568 YPVKPLTPSSDR
-1580 IAVERAMFTTEGKPV
+1580 ISVERAMFTTEGKPV
-1595 SARQFTTGEMFIVR
+1595 TARQFTTGEMFIVR
-1609 LRVKATQLVKDGL
+1609 LRVKAPQQIKDGL

-1649 EGVNVAQANANERI
+1649 EGTNIAQANANERI

-1678 LGSQLDLF
+1678 LGQQLELF
-1686 YLVRVVTPG
+1686 YLVRAVTPG
-1695 RFVVPATFAEDMYR
+1695 KYVVPATFAEDMYR
-1709 PEIRGVGRAEGEIT
+1709 PEVRGIGRGEGEIT
-1723 VVDKK
+1723 IVDKK

>member
-1 MASRIVKAA
+1 MASKLAMGVAA
-10 LAAVVVAG
+10 AAVVVG
-18 AAAAGWWGW
+18 VAAAGWWATH
-27 QRSQQPSQPSSAE
+27 RTPALPSSAE
-40 IGAEEAAFAFSECK
+40 VGAEEAAFSFTECK
-54 ARLFDGS
+54 ARLLDGS
-61 PAIALMFTQALD
+61 PAIAVMFTQALD
-73 RKQDFNALLT
+73 RKQDFGALLT
-83 AAEGTPGPKADPNDP
+83 AAEGTAGAKADPDNP
-98 ASKAGP
+98 AAKAAP
-104 PDPASF
+104 ADPASF
-110 KPVAGRWVLGD
+110 KPLAARWVLGD

-138 IAMKAEL
+138 ITMKAEL
-145 ASHAGNKLATA
+145 ASHSGNKLATP
-156 QTCDAASEAMPPSF
+156 QTCEAASEAMPASF

-195 EVDVQFLRVKPESL
+195 EVDVQFLRIKPESL

-214 QVGGRR
+214 QVSGRR
-220 ERENRGSADEEGDY
+220 ERSNASAASSEDGDY
-234 YDGGYGGYGDNQ
+234 YEGGYGGYSDNQ

-256 VLDELRAMTDSV
+256 VLDELRAISDSV

-284 SFLPVEKIQALQEPG
+284 SFLPVETIKPLQEPG

-339 TTSLKSGKAQGG
+339 TTSLKSGKAQSG
-351 IELSLIDEA
+351 IALSLVDEA
-360 GKALAQVQTDGDGH
+360 GKALAQAQTDGDGH
-374 AVFTGRSDK
+374 AVFTGINGKVGEK
-383 ARAVIAR
+383 ARAVLAK

-419 SKLFVYAGRDL
+419 NKLFVYAGRDL
-430 YRPGESFNVSVL
+430 YRPGEAFTVSVL
-442 SRDVDGR
+442 ARDADGR
-449 LPAKLLPVTLTVKKP
+449 VPAQPVPLTLTVKKP

-475 PAQGAT
+475 PN
-481 GRPELL
+481 
-487 EPPRGAGQ
+487 
-495 AKPGPGGQHALGQ
+495 KLGQ

-513 SIALPADAP
+513 AITLPADAP
-522 TGGWTV
+522 TGGWTL
-528 QARVDPAA
+528 QARVDPGA

-562 EAPLTGEV
+562 EAALLGEV
-570 SLPVQVQGD
+570 NLPVQVQGD

-593 TVTTERLANPLA
+593 TVSSERLTNPLG
-605 QKLPGFLFGDFAD
+605 QKLPGFIFGDFAD
-618 DKARSR
+618 DKARAR
-624 QDVADVE
+624 QDLPEQD
-631 LDAEGK
+631 LDATGK
-637 AEVALTANLAERSSP
+637 AEVALTVNLDERSSP

-666 RPVVRSL
+666 RPVVRSI
-673 ERTWWPAAALVGV
+673 ERTWWPAPALVAV

-700 AGFEVVRVDPT
+700 AGFEVVRVDAA

-757 KLAAKT
+757 KLTAKT
-763 TVNLPVRWGRYR
+763 TVNLPVKWGRYR
-775 LEIEDPETQ
+775 LEIEDPDTQ
-784 ETLRYA
+784 QTLRYG

-805 RPDRVQLQLKGA
+805 RPDRVQLQLKGS
-817 PFKGGDTAHLTIKPP
+817 PYKPGDTAKLTIKPP

-843 DRVLWSRRIGVKA
+843 DRVLWSQRVGVKA
-856 SGTDLDIPVSADPA
+856 SGTEVDIPVDAA
-870 WQRQDLYV
+870 WARNDLYV
-878 TVAAFRPGSEGD
+878 TVAAFRPGSQGD

-921 TQPSTTLPIRVKVP
+921 TVPSTALPVKVKVP

-955 ITNYKTPDPA
+955 ITNFKTPDPA

-1017 DLFSGPVALDAKGE
+1017 DLFSGPVVLDAKGE
-1031 ASISLKLPD
+1031 ATLSLKLPD

-1096 GAPQDVKVALSA
+1096 GAPQEVRVALSA
-1108 SGPVRISGAA
+1108 TGPIKISGITGGAEA
-1118 DAVRLNDKQ
+1118 IKLADKQ

-1145 IKLTVS
+1145 IKLTVT
-1151 AGPLSLVREA
+1151 AGTLSLVREA

-1176 RIRLEPGATQAVDK
+1176 RIRLEPGATQVVDK
-1190 ALLDAYWAGSAAL
+1190 ALLDAYWAGSATLAM
-1203 SLSVSNTPPIDIR
+1203 SVSNTPPIDIK
-1216 EQVRGLLMY
+1216 EQVKGLLTY

-1252 LTPVPREERAKRLEG
+1252 MTPVPREERAKRLDG

-1290 YEAWLSAYVTGFLQ
+1290 YEGWLSAYVTGFLQ

-1311 AVPEVQLKKSL
+1311 AVPEAQLKKSL
-1322 DNLTEQ
+1322 ENLTEQ

-1335 QMTPPKEPRR
+1335 QMTPPKAPRR
-1345 NDKGQLADYH
+1345 NDKGQIADYRE
-1355 DAEALRMAHQRFAE
+1355 AEVLRMAHQRFAE
-1369 AAHMGYI
+1369 AAHAGYI
-1376 LAREQKAPLATL
+1376 LGREQKAPLATL

-1396 GNALS
+1396 ANALS
-1401 PLPLVHL
+1401 PLPLVQL
-1408 SLALKLMGD
+1408 SLALKAMGD

-1425 DDAMKRGYG
+1425 DDAMQRGYG
-1434 YQQPDPNNYWW
+1434 YQVDDGYW
-1445 GEWLGDYGS
+1445 GQWLGDYGT
-1454 RVRDRALAYAL
+1454 RIRDRALGYAL
-1465 LLRHKVVHE
+1465 LLRHKVTHDK
-1474 RRENLLFDLADDFS
+1474 RENLLFDLADDFS
-1488 RRNYYSTQERLALF
+1488 KRNHYSTQERLALF
-1502 LAMQAATN
+1502 LAVQAATN
-1510 GAGKDDAW
+1510 GAGKDDSW

-1523 IGAKSDAWNGSGTG
+1523 VAAKTDAWTGSGTG
-1537 QQSLDLAQLKA
+1537 QQSFDLAQLKA
-1548 GVTLKNEGTA
+1548 GLSLKNEGSA

-1568 YPVKPLPPSSER
+1568 YPVKPLPPSSDR
-1580 IAVERAMFTTEGKPV
+1580 ISVERAMFTTDGKPV
-1595 SARQFTTGEMFIVR
+1595 TARQFTTGEMFIVR
-1609 LRVKATQLVKDGL
+1609 LRVKAAQAIKDGL

-1649 EGVNVAQANANERI
+1649 DGINVAQANANERI

-1670 DRFVAAAQ
+1670 DRFVAAAR
-1678 LGSQLDLF
+1678 LGEPLEMF

-1695 RFVVPATFAEDMYR
+1695 KYVVPATFAEDMYR
-1709 PEIRGVGRAEGEIT
+1709 AEIRGVGKAEGEIV

>member
-1 MASRIVKAA
+1 MASRLVQGAI
-10 LAAVVVAG
+10 AAVVVA
-18 AAAAGWWGW
+18 AAAAGGWWATH
-27 QRSQQPSQPSSAE
+27 RSPALPSSAE
-40 IGAEEAAFAFSECK
+40 IGAEEAAFSFTECK
-54 ARLFDGS
+54 ARLLDGS
-61 PAIALMFTQALD
+61 PAIAVMFTQALD
-73 RKQDFNALLT
+73 RRQDFGALLT
-83 AAEGTPGPKADPNDP
+83 AAEGTPGRRADPDDP
-98 ASKAGP
+98 SSKAAP
-104 PDPASF
+104 ADPASF
-110 KPVAGRWVLGD
+110 KPLAARWVLGD

-138 IAMKAEL
+138 ITMKAEL
-145 ASHAGNKLATA
+145 ASHSGNKLATA
-156 QTCDAASEAMPPSF
+156 QTCDAASEAMPASF

-195 EVDVQFLRVKPESL
+195 EVDVQFLRVKPASL

-220 ERENRGSADEEGDY
+220 ERVERGTTDEEGEYY
-234 YDGGYGGYGDNQ
+234 YDGYSDNQ
-246 RRLKGTVGGW
+246 RRLRGTVGGW
-256 VLDELRAMTDSV
+256 ALDELRAMTDSV

-284 SFLPVEKIQALQEPG
+284 SFLPVEKIKALQEPG
-299 IYVAVMSQPGRFGWD
+299 IYIAVMSQPGRFGWD

-331 HAAQIDVF
+331 HAAQLDVF
-339 TTSLKSGKAQGG
+339 TTSLKSGKAQSG
-351 IELSLIDEA
+351 IELSLVDEA
-360 GKALAQVQTDGDGH
+360 GKALAQAQTDGDGH
-374 AVFTGRSDK
+374 AVFLGSSDK
-383 ARAVIAR
+383 ARAVLAK

-419 SKLFVYAGRDL
+419 NKLFVYAGRDL
-430 YRPGESFNVSVL
+430 YRPGETFNVSVL
-442 SRDVDGR
+442 SRDADGR
-449 LPAKLLPVTLTVKKP
+449 VPAKLLPLTLTIKKP

-469 VEQLVQ
+469 IEQLVQ
-475 PAQGAT
+475 PG
-481 GRPELL
+481 
-487 EPPRGAGQ
+487 
-495 AKPGPGGQHALGQ
+495 KLGQ
-508 GYFQQ
+508 GYFQHAV
-513 SIALPADAP
+513 ALPADAP
-522 TGGWTV
+522 TGGWTL

-536 KQPDAQWAFKVE
+536 KAPDAQWAFKVE

-562 EAPLTGEV
+562 DAALQGDV

-593 TVTTERLANPLA
+593 TVSTERLANPLG

-624 QDVADVE
+624 QDVPEQE
-631 LDAEGK
+631 LDADGK
-637 AEVALTANLAERSSP
+637 AEVALTANLAERHSP

-673 ERTWWPAAALVGV
+673 ERTWWPAPALVAV
-686 RPLFDRNVAPEGGL
+686 RPLFDRNVAPEQGL
-700 AGFEVVRVDPT
+700 AGFEIVRVDPT

-728 RQWYWR
+728 RNWYWR

-750 LVEARSL
+750 LVEARAL

-763 TVNLPVRWGRYR
+763 TVNLPVKWGRYR
-775 LEIEDPETQ
+775 LEIEDPDTQ
-784 ETLRYA
+784 QTLRYA

-797 QDADDIGN
+797 QDADDLGN

-817 PFKGGDTAHLTIKPP
+817 PFKPGDTAKLTIKPP

-843 DRVLWSRRIGVKA
+843 DKVLWSKRVGVKA
-856 SGTDLDIPVSADPA
+856 SGTELDIPVDAA
-870 WQRQDLYV
+870 WARNDLYV
-878 TVAAFRPGSEGD
+878 TVAAFRPGSQGD

-921 TQPSTTLPIRVKVP
+921 TQPSTALPIKVKVP
-935 QLAGKAA
+935 QLAGKPA

-955 ITNYKTPDPA
+955 ITNFKTPDPA

-986 EKMEGNTAQ
+986 EKMDGNTAQ

-1017 DLFSGPVALDAKGE
+1017 DLFSGPVVLDAKGE
-1031 ASISLKLPD
+1031 ATISVKLPD

-1052 SADSYGSTQAD
+1052 SADSYGSTQAE

-1072 ELSMPRFIAPGDKA
+1072 ELNLPRFIAPGDKA

-1096 GAPQDVKVALSA
+1096 GAPQDVRVALTA
-1108 SGPVRISGAA
+1108 TGPVRITGAA
-1118 DAVRLNDKQ
+1118 ESVKLADKQ

-1151 AGPLSLVREA
+1151 AGALSLVREA

-1176 RIRLEPGATQAVDK
+1176 RIRIEPGATQAVDK
-1190 ALLDAYWAGSAAL
+1190 ALLDAYWSGSANVAM
-1203 SLSVSNTPPIDIR
+1203 SISNTPPIDIK
-1216 EQVRGLLMY
+1216 EQVKGLLMY

-1238 PLVFIDDEAAKRWG
+1238 PLVFIDDEAARRWG

-1290 YEAWLSAYVTGFLQ
+1290 YEGWLSAYVTGFLQ

-1311 AVPEVQLKKSL
+1311 AVPEAQLKKSL

-1335 QMTPPKEPRR
+1335 QTMPPKEPRR
-1345 NDKGQLADYH
+1345 TDKGAIADYR
-1355 DAEALRMAHQRFAE
+1355 DAELLRIAHQRFAE
-1369 AAHMGYI
+1369 AAHAGYI

-1401 PLPLVHL
+1401 PLPLVQL
-1408 SLALKLMGD
+1408 SLALKAMGD
-1417 EARAKVAL
+1417 EARAKAAL
-1425 DDAMKRGYG
+1425 DDAMTRGYG
-1434 YQQPDPNNYWW
+1434 YQPDDGYW
-1445 GEWLGDYGS
+1445 GQWLGDYGS
-1454 RVRDRALAYAL
+1454 RIRDRALAYAL
-1465 LLRHKVVHE
+1465 LLRHKVQHDK
-1474 RRENLLFDLADDFS
+1474 RENLLFDLADDFG

-1502 LAMQAATN
+1502 LAVQAATN
-1510 GAGKDDAW
+1510 GAVKDDGW

-1523 IGAKSDAWNGSGTG
+1523 VGAKSDAWTGSGTG
-1537 QQSLDLAQLKA
+1537 QQSFDVAQLKSGLA
-1548 GVTLKNEGTA
+1548 LKNDGDK

-1568 YPVKPLPPSSER
+1568 YPVKPPAPSAER
-1580 IAVERAMFTTEGKPV
+1580 ISVERAMFTTTGKPV
-1595 SARQFTTGEMFIVR
+1595 TARQFTTGEMFIVR
-1609 LRVKATQLVKDGL
+1609 LRVKAAQQIKDGL

-1649 EGVNVAQANANERI
+1649 DGVNVAQANANERI

-1678 LGSQLDLF
+1678 LGQPLDLF

-1695 RFVVPATFAEDMYR
+1695 RYVVPATFAEDMYR
-1709 PEIRGVGRAEGEIT
+1709 AEIRGVGKAEGEIV
-1723 VVDKK
+1723 VVDKR

>member
-1 MASRIVKAA
+1 MASRIVQAAVAAA
-10 LAAVVVAG
+10 LVAG
-18 AAAAGWWGW
+18 AAVSGYLAWRHG
-27 QRSQQPSQPSSAE
+27 QQPALPSSAE
-40 IGAEEAAFAFSECK
+40 VGAEEAAFSFSECK
-54 ARLFDGS
+54 ARLLDGS
-61 PAIALMFTQALD
+61 PAIAVMFTQALD
-73 RKQDFNALLT
+73 RKQDFGALLT
-83 AAEGTPGPKADPNDP
+83 AAEGTPGTPADPNDP
-98 ASKAGP
+98 SAKATP
-104 PDPASF
+104 ADPASF
-110 KPVAGRWVLGD
+110 KPLAARWVLGD

-138 IAMKAEL
+138 ITMKGEL
-145 ASHAGNKLATA
+145 ASHSGHQLATA
-156 QTCDAASEAMPPSF
+156 QTCEAASEAMPASF

-195 EVDVQFLRVKPESL
+195 EVDVQFLRIKPESL

-214 QVGGRR
+214 QVSGRR
-220 ERENRGSADEEGDY
+220 ERSGRSPDDEEGDY
-234 YDGGYGGYGDNQ
+234 YGGGYGDNQ

-256 VLDELRAMTDSV
+256 VLDELRAMSDSV
-268 YITRFKTDE
+268 YLTRFKTDE

-284 SFLPVEKIQALQEPG
+284 SFLPVEKIPALQEPG

-314 YQVTHYYVTDIG
+314 YQVTHYYVTDMG

-339 TTSLKSGKAQGG
+339 TTSLKSGKAQSGV
-351 IELSLIDEA
+351 ELSLVDEA
-360 GKALAQVQTDGDGH
+360 GKALAQAQTDGDGH
-374 AVFTGRSDK
+374 AVFTGLNGKPGEK
-383 ARAVIAR
+383 ARAVLAR
-390 KGSEMSVL
+390 KGREMSVL

-419 SKLFVYAGRDL
+419 NKLFVYAGRDL
-430 YRPGESFNVSVL
+430 YRPGEAFNVSVL
-442 SRDVDGR
+442 ARDADGR
-449 LPAKLLPVTLTVKKP
+449 VPARPVPLTLTVKKP

-469 VEQLVQ
+469 VETLVQ
-475 PAQGAT
+475 P
-481 GRPELL
+481 
-487 EPPRGAGQ
+487 GQ
-495 AKPGPGGQHALGQ
+495 LGQ

-513 SIALPADAP
+513 LITLPADAP
-522 TGGWTV
+522 TGGWTL
-528 QARVDPAA
+528 QARVDPGA

-548 EFLPERMK
+548 EFMPERMK

-562 EAPLTGEV
+562 EAPLLGEV
-570 SLPVQVQGD
+570 ALPVQVQGD

-593 TVTTERLANPLA
+593 TVSSERLANPLGP
-605 QKLPGFLFGDFAD
+605 KLPGFIFGDFAD
-618 DKARSR
+618 DKARAR
-624 QDVADVE
+624 QDLPEQE
-631 LDAEGK
+631 LDEQGR
-637 AEVALTANLAERSSP
+637 AEVTLTATLAERGSP

-666 RPVVRSL
+666 RPVVRSI
-673 ERTWWPAAALVGV
+673 ERSWWPAPALVAV
-686 RPLFDRNVAPEGGL
+686 RPLFDRHVAPEGGL
-700 AGFEVVRVDPT
+700 AGFEVVRVDAT

-757 KLAAKT
+757 RLAAKT
-763 TVNLPVRWGRYR
+763 TVNLPVKWGRYR
-775 LEIEDPETQ
+775 LEIEDPETSQ
-784 ETLRYA
+784 TLRYG

-817 PFKGGDTAHLTIKPP
+817 PFKPGDTARLTIKPP

-843 DRVLWSRRIGVKA
+843 DRVLWSRRVGVKA
-856 SGTDLDIPVSADPA
+856 SGTELDIPVDPA
-870 WQRQDLYV
+870 WARNDLYV
-878 TVAAFRPGSEGD
+878 TVAAFRPGSQGD

-921 TQPSTTLPIRVKVP
+921 TQPSVALPVKVKVP

-955 ITNYKTPDPA
+955 ITNFKTPDPA

-975 ADILDLYGRLI
+975 ADMLDLYGRLI
-986 EKMEGNTAQ
+986 EKMDGNTAQ

-1005 DTQSMPRKVLLV
+1005 DTQSLPRKVLLV
-1017 DLFSGPVALDAKGE
+1017 DLFSGPVVLDAKGE
-1031 ASISLKLPD
+1031 AALSLKLPD

-1086 TIALDVTNLS
+1086 TLALDVTNLS
-1096 GAPQDVKVALSA
+1096 GTPQEVKVALSA
-1108 SGPVRISGAA
+1108 TGPVRITGTA
-1118 DAVRLNDKQ
+1118 DAVKLADKQ

-1145 IKLTVS
+1145 IKLTVT
-1151 AGPLSLVREA
+1151 AGALSLVREA

-1176 RIRLEPGATQAVDK
+1176 RIRLEPGATQVVDK
-1190 ALLDAYWAGSAAL
+1190 GLLDAYWAGSATLA
-1203 SLSVSNTPPIDIR
+1203 LSVSNTPPIDIR
-1216 EQVRGLLMY
+1216 EQVRGLLTY

-1238 PLVFIDDEAAKRWG
+1238 PLLFIDDEAARRWG
-1252 LTPVPREERAKRLEG
+1252 MTPVPREERAKRLEG

-1280 GYGLWAASSP
+1280 GYGLWAAGGP
-1290 YEAWLSAYVTGFLQ
+1290 YEGWLSAYVTGFLQ

-1311 AVPEVQLKKSL
+1311 AVPEAQLKKSL
-1322 DNLTEQ
+1322 ENLTEQ

-1335 QMTPPKEPRR
+1335 QMTPPKEVRR
-1345 NDKGQLADYH
+1345 NDKGQVTDYRE
-1355 DAEALRMAHQRFAE
+1355 AEVLRLAHQRFAE
-1369 AAHMGYI
+1369 AVHAGYI
-1376 LAREQKAPLATL
+1376 LGREQKAPLATL

-1396 GNALS
+1396 AAALS

-1408 SLALKLMGD
+1408 SLALKAMGD
-1417 EARAKVAL
+1417 EARAKAAL
-1425 DDAMKRGYG
+1425 DDAMTRGYG
-1434 YQQPDPNNYWW
+1434 YQPDDGYW
-1445 GEWLGDYGS
+1445 GQWLGDYGS
-1454 RVRDRALAYAL
+1454 RIRDRALAYAL
-1465 LLRHKVVHE
+1465 LLRHKVAHDK
-1474 RRENLLFDLADDFS
+1474 RENLLFDLADDFGK
-1488 RRNYYSTQERLALF
+1488 RNYYSTQERLALF
-1502 LAMQAATN
+1502 LAVQAATN
-1510 GAGKDDAW
+1510 GAGKGDAW

-1523 IGAKSDAWNGSGTG
+1523 VGAKADAWTGSGTG
-1537 QQSLDLAQLKA
+1537 QQSFELGQLRS
-1548 GVTLKNEGTA
+1548 GLSLKNDGNA

-1580 IAVERAMFTTEGKPV
+1580 ISVERAMFTTDGKPV
-1595 SARQFTTGEMFIVR
+1595 TARQFTTGEMFIVR
-1609 LRVKATQLVKDGL
+1609 LRVKAAQAIKDGL

-1649 EGVNVAQANANERI
+1649 DGVNVAQANANERI

-1670 DRFVAAAQ
+1670 DRFVAAAR
-1678 LGSQLDLF
+1678 LGQPLELF
-1686 YLVRVVTPG
+1686 YLVRAVTPG
-1695 RFVVPATFAEDMYR
+1695 RYVVPATFAEDMYR
-1709 PEIRGVGRAEGEIT
+1709 PELRGVGKAEGEIT